1 MEEVKGLN
9 PLPGTTPFHCKAVL
23 FFVKYMNMNN
33 NIISAVVE
41 IINNVQTKGDS
52 AVINYLKK
60 FDGVSFKSAK
70 EFKVTDKQIN
80 DSIKKVSAD
89 LKTAIKSSYAN
100 VLAFHKKEYSNIKK
114 QWFLTDKVKSVG
126 QIYRPIESVGIY
138 VPGGRFSYPSSVIMN
153 AVAAKVAGVKRIVM
167 MTPPKKMTNEVLFA
181 AKLCGINEIYTIG
194 GAVAIAALAYGTK
207 TIKPVNMIV
216 GPGNAYVNEA
226 KRLVF
231 GKVGIDSLAGPSE
244 VAVVADSG
252 ANKDYVL
259 YDLLAQCEHD
269 TMAKAYLLCSS
280 KETINHIKKNID
292 REKLNQIKIYNVDTN
307 KAIDMVNDIAPEHL
321 ELLIKNAKQAV
332 KKVYNSGAI
341 FVGYNTA
348 TAVGDYWAGPS
359 HVLPT
364 NASAKYSSGLSV
376 MTFLKRSSYI
386 ELKTVTKKIKKDI
399 ADFANSEGLINHKK
413 SIEIRKTK

>member
-1 MEEVKGLN
+1 MN
-9 PLPGTTPFHCKAVL
+9 TDIINAVTD
-23 FFVKYMNMNN
+23 
-33 NIISAVVE
+33 IISN
-41 IINNVQTKGDS
+41 IQTKGDS

-70 EFKVTDKQIN
+70 DLRVTDKQIN
-80 DSIKKVSAD
+80 EAVKKVSPA
-89 LKTAIKSSYAN
+89 LKKAIKASYAN

-114 QWFLTDKVKSVG
+114 QWLITDSIKSVG
-126 QIYRPIESVGIY
+126 QIYRPIEAVGIY

-167 MTPPKKMTNEVLFA
+167 MTPPKKMSNEVLFA
-181 AKLCGINEIYTIG
+181 AKICGIKEIYTIG
-194 GAVAIAALAYGTK
+194 GAVAIAVLAYGTK

-216 GPGNAYVNEA
+216 GPGNAYVNES

-244 VAVVADSG
+244 VAIIADSG
-252 ANKDYVL
+252 ADKDYVL
-259 YDLLAQCEHD
+259 YDLLAQTEHD

-280 KETINHIKKNID
+280 KEIINYIKKNFD
-292 REKLNQIKIYNVDTN
+292 KEKLNQIKIFNVDTK
-307 KAIDMVNDIAPEHL
+307 KAIEMVNDIAPEHL
-321 ELLIKNAKQAV
+321 ELLLKNAKQAV
-332 KKVYNSGAI
+332 TKIYNAGAI

-376 MTFLKRSSYI
+376 MTFMKRSSYI
-386 ELKTVTKKIKKDI
+386 ELKKVTSSVKKQI
-399 ADFANSEGLINHKK
+399 ADFAASEGLINHKK
-413 SIEIRKTK
+413 SIEVRKI

>member
-1 MEEVKGLN
+1 MN
-9 PLPGTTPFHCKAVL
+9 TDIINAVTD
-23 FFVKYMNMNN
+23 
-33 NIISAVVE
+33 IISN
-41 IINNVQTKGDS
+41 IQTKGDS

-70 EFKVTDKQIN
+70 DLRVTDRQIN
-80 DSIKKVSAD
+80 EAVKKVSPA
-89 LKTAIKSSYAN
+89 LKKAIKASYAN

-114 QWFLTDKVKSVG
+114 QWLITDSVKSVG
-126 QIYRPIESVGIY
+126 QIYRPIEAVGIY

-167 MTPPKKMTNEVLFA
+167 MTPPKKMSNEVLFA
-181 AKLCGINEIYTIG
+181 AKICGIKEIYTIG

-244 VAVVADSG
+244 VAIIADSG
-252 ANKDYVL
+252 ADKDYVL
-259 YDLLAQCEHD
+259 YDLLAQTEHD

-280 KETINHIKKNID
+280 KEIINYIKKNFD
-292 REKLNQIKIYNVDTN
+292 KEKLNQIKIYNVDTK
-307 KAIDMVNDIAPEHL
+307 KAIEMVNDIAPEHL
-321 ELLIKNAKQAV
+321 ELLVKNAKQAV
-332 KKVYNSGAI
+332 TKIYNAGAI

-376 MTFLKRSSYI
+376 MTFMKRSSYI
-386 ELKTVTKKIKKDI
+386 ELKKVTSSVKKQI
-399 ADFANSEGLINHKK
+399 ADFAASEGLINHKK
-413 SIEIRKTK
+413 SIEVRKI

>member
-1 MEEVKGLN
+1 MN
-9 PLPGTTPFHCKAVL
+9 TDIIKAVTD
-23 FFVKYMNMNN
+23 
-33 NIISAVVE
+33 
-41 IINNVQTKGDS
+41 IINNIQLKGDS
-52 AVINYLKK
+52 AVIEYLKK
-60 FDGVSFKSAK
+60 FDGVTFKTAK
-70 EFKVTDKQIN
+70 DLKVTDKQIK
-80 DSIKKVSAD
+80 DAVKKVRPA
-89 LKTAIKSSYAN
+89 LKEAIKASYAN

-114 QWFLTDKVKSVG
+114 EWLLTDKVKSVG
-126 QIYRPIESVGIY
+126 QIYKPIEAVGIY

-167 MTPPKKMTNEVLFA
+167 MTPPKKMSNEVLFA
-181 AKLCGINEIYTIG
+181 ANLCGIKEIYTVG
-194 GAVAIAALAYGTK
+194 GAVAIATLAYGTK

-244 VAVVADSG
+244 VAIVADSG
-252 ANKDYVL
+252 ADKDYVL
-259 YDLLAQCEHD
+259 YDLLAQAEHD

-280 KETINHIKKNID
+280 KEIINYIKKNFD
-292 REKLNQIKIYNVDTN
+292 KEKLNQIKIYNVDTK
-307 KAIDMVNDIAPEHL
+307 KAIEMVNDIAPEHL
-321 ELLIKNAKQAV
+321 ELLTKNAKQIV
-332 KKVYNSGAI
+332 RKIYNAGAI

-386 ELKTVTKKIKKDI
+386 ELKTVNSVIKKQI
-399 ADFANSEGLINHKK
+399 ADFANAEGLVNHKK
-413 SIEIRKTK
+413 SIEVRK

>member
-1 MEEVKGLN
+1 MN
-9 PLPGTTPFHCKAVL
+9 TDIINAVTD
-23 FFVKYMNMNN
+23 
-33 NIISAVVE
+33 IISN
-41 IINNVQTKGDS
+41 IQTKGDS
-52 AVINYLKK
+52 AVIGYLKK

-70 EFKVTDKQIN
+70 DLRVTDRQIN
-80 DSIKKVSAD
+80 EAVKKVSPA
-89 LKTAIKSSYAN
+89 LKKAIKASYAN

-114 QWFLTDKVKSVG
+114 QWLITDSIKSVG
-126 QIYRPIESVGIY
+126 QIYRPIEAVGIY

-167 MTPPKKMTNEVLFA
+167 MTPPKKMSNEVLFA
-181 AKLCGINEIYTIG
+181 AKICGIKEIYTIG
-194 GAVAIAALAYGTK
+194 GAVAIAVLAYGTK

-244 VAVVADSG
+244 VAIIADSG
-252 ANKDYVL
+252 ADKDYVL
-259 YDLLAQCEHD
+259 YDLLAQTEHD

-280 KETINHIKKNID
+280 KEIINYIKKNFD
-292 REKLNQIKIYNVDTN
+292 KEKLNQVKIFNVDTK
-307 KAIDMVNDIAPEHL
+307 KAIEMVNDIAPEHL
-321 ELLIKNAKQAV
+321 ELLVKNAKQV
-332 KKVYNSGAI
+332 VTKIYNAGAI

-376 MTFLKRSSYI
+376 MTFMKRSSYI
-386 ELKTVTKKIKKDI
+386 ELKKVTSSVKKQI
-399 ADFANSEGLINHKK
+399 ADFAASEGLINHKK
-413 SIEIRKTK
+413 SIEVRKI

>member
-1 MEEVKGLN
+1 MN
-9 PLPGTTPFHCKAVL
+9 TDIINAVTD
-23 FFVKYMNMNN
+23 
-33 NIISAVVE
+33 IISN
-41 IINNVQTKGDS
+41 IQTKGDS

-70 EFKVTDKQIN
+70 DLRVTDKQIN
-80 DSIKKVSAD
+80 EAVKKVSPA
-89 LKTAIKSSYAN
+89 LKKAIKASYAN

-114 QWFLTDKVKSVG
+114 QWLITDSVKSVG
-126 QIYRPIESVGIY
+126 QIYRPIEAVGIY

-153 AVAAKVAGVKRIVM
+153 FVAAKVAGVKRIVM
-167 MTPPKKMTNEVLFA
+167 MTPPKKMSNEVLFA
-181 AKLCGINEIYTIG
+181 AKICGIKEIYTIG
-194 GAVAIAALAYGTK
+194 GAVAIAVLAYGTK

-244 VAVVADSG
+244 VAIIADSG
-252 ANKDYVL
+252 ADKDYVL
-259 YDLLAQCEHD
+259 YDLLAQTEHD

-280 KETINHIKKNID
+280 KEIINYIKKNFD
-292 REKLNQIKIYNVDTN
+292 KEKLNQVKIFNVDTK
-307 KAIDMVNDIAPEHL
+307 KAIEMVNDIAPEHL
-321 ELLIKNAKQAV
+321 ELLVKNAKQIV
-332 KKVYNSGAI
+332 KNIYNAGAI

-376 MTFLKRSSYI
+376 MTFMKRSSYI
-386 ELKTVTKKIKKDI
+386 ELKKITSSVKKQI
-399 ADFANSEGLINHKK
+399 ADFAASEGLINHKK
-413 SIEIRKTK
+413 SIEVRKI

>member
-1 MEEVKGLN
+1 MN
-9 PLPGTTPFHCKAVL
+9 TDIINAVQ
-23 FFVKYMNMNN
+23 
-33 NIISAVVE
+33 E
-41 IINNVQTKGDS
+41 IIRNIQTKGDN
-52 AVINYLKK
+52 AVIGYLKK
-60 FDGVSFKSAK
+60 FDGVSFNSAK
-70 EFKVTDKQIN
+70 ELKVTDKQIN
-80 DSIKKVSAD
+80 EAVKKVSVD
-89 LKTAIKSSYAN
+89 LKKAIKASYAN

-114 QWFLTDKVKSVG
+114 QWLLTDNIKSVG

-153 AVAAKVAGVKRIVM
+153 VVAAKVAGVKRIVM
-167 MTPPKKMTNEVLFA
+167 MTPPKKMSNEVLFA
-181 AKLCGINEIYTIG
+181 AKLCGIKEIYTIG

-244 VAVVADSG
+244 VAIIADSG
-252 ANKDYVL
+252 ANKEYVL
-259 YDLLAQCEHD
+259 YDLLAQAEHD

-280 KETINHIKKNID
+280 KEIISYIKKNFD
-292 REKLNQIKIYNVDTN
+292 KEKLNQIKIYNVDTN

-332 KKVYNSGAI
+332 TKIYNAGAI

-376 MTFLKRSSYI
+376 MTFMKRSSYI
-386 ELKTVTKKIKKDI
+386 ELKKVKASVKKQI
-399 ADFANSEGLINHKK
+399 ADFAAAEGLVNHKK
-413 SIEIRKTK
+413 SVEVRKI

>member
-1 MEEVKGLN
+1 MN
-9 PLPGTTPFHCKAVL
+9 TDIINAVTD
-23 FFVKYMNMNN
+23 
-33 NIISAVVE
+33 IISN
-41 IINNVQTKGDS
+41 IQTKGDS

-70 EFKVTDKQIN
+70 DLRVTDKQIN
-80 DSIKKVSAD
+80 EAVKKVSPA
-89 LKTAIKSSYAN
+89 LKKAIKASYAN

-114 QWFLTDKVKSVG
+114 QWLITDSIKSVG
-126 QIYRPIESVGIY
+126 QIYRPIEAVGIY

-167 MTPPKKMTNEVLFA
+167 MTPPKKMSNEVLFA
-181 AKLCGINEIYTIG
+181 AKICGIKEIYTIG
-194 GAVAIAALAYGTK
+194 GAVAIAVLAYGTK

-244 VAVVADSG
+244 VAIIADSG
-252 ANKDYVL
+252 ADKDYVL
-259 YDLLAQCEHD
+259 YDLLAQTEHD

-280 KETINHIKKNID
+280 KEIINYIKKNFD
-292 REKLNQIKIYNVDTN
+292 KEKLNQIKIYNVDTK
-307 KAIDMVNDIAPEHL
+307 KAIEMVNDIAPEHL
-321 ELLIKNAKQAV
+321 ELLVKNAKQAV
-332 KKVYNSGAI
+332 TKIYNAGAI

-376 MTFLKRSSYI
+376 MTFMKRSSYI
-386 ELKTVTKKIKKDI
+386 ELKKVNASVKKQI
-399 ADFANSEGLINHKK
+399 ADFAASEGLINHKK
-413 SIEIRKTK
+413 SIEVRKI

>member
-1 MEEVKGLN
+1 MN
-9 PLPGTTPFHCKAVL
+9 TDIINAVTD
-23 FFVKYMNMNN
+23 
-33 NIISAVVE
+33 IISN
-41 IINNVQTKGDS
+41 IQTKGDS
-52 AVINYLKK
+52 AVIGYLKK

-70 EFKVTDKQIN
+70 DLRVTDKQIN
-80 DSIKKVSAD
+80 EAVKKVSPA
-89 LKTAIKSSYAN
+89 LKKAIKASYAN

-114 QWFLTDKVKSVG
+114 QWLITDSVKSVG
-126 QIYRPIESVGIY
+126 QIYRPIEAVGIY

-153 AVAAKVAGVKRIVM
+153 FVAAKVAGVKRIVM
-167 MTPPKKMTNEVLFA
+167 MTPPKKMSNEVLFA
-181 AKLCGINEIYTIG
+181 AKICGIKEIYTIG
-194 GAVAIAALAYGTK
+194 GAVAIAVLAYGTK

-244 VAVVADSG
+244 VAIIADSG
-252 ANKDYVL
+252 ADKDYVL
-259 YDLLAQCEHD
+259 YDLLAQAEHD

-280 KETINHIKKNID
+280 KEIISYIKKNFD
-292 REKLNQIKIYNVDTN
+292 KEKLNQIKIYNVDTK

-332 KKVYNSGAI
+332 TKIYNAGAI

-376 MTFLKRSSYI
+376 MTFMKRSSYI
-386 ELKTVTKKIKKDI
+386 ELKKVTSSVKKQI
-399 ADFANSEGLINHKK
+399 ADFAAAEGLVNHKK
-413 SIEIRKTK
+413 SVEVRKI

>member
-1 MEEVKGLN
+1 MN
-9 PLPGTTPFHCKAVL
+9 TDIINAVQ
-23 FFVKYMNMNN
+23 
-33 NIISAVVE
+33 E
-41 IINNVQTKGDS
+41 IIRNIQTKGDN
-52 AVINYLKK
+52 AVIGYLKK
-60 FDGVSFKSAK
+60 FDGVSFKAPK
-70 EFKVTDKQIN
+70 ELKVTDKQIN
-80 DSIKKVSAD
+80 EAVKKVSVD
-89 LKTAIKSSYAN
+89 LKKAIKASYAN

-114 QWFLTDKVKSVG
+114 QWILTDSIKSVG
-126 QIYRPIESVGIY
+126 QIYRPIESAGIY

-153 AVAAKVAGVKRIVM
+153 VVAAKVAGVKRIVM
-167 MTPPKKMTNEVLFA
+167 MTPPKKMSNEVLFA
-181 AKLCGINEIYTIG
+181 AKLCGIKEIYTIG

-244 VAVVADSG
+244 VAIIADSG
-252 ANKDYVL
+252 ADKEYVL
-259 YDLLAQCEHD
+259 YDLLAQAEHD

-280 KETINHIKKNID
+280 KEIISYIKKNFD
-292 REKLNQIKIYNVDTN
+292 KEKLNQIKIYNVDTN

-332 KKVYNSGAI
+332 TKIYNAGAI

-376 MTFLKRSSYI
+376 MTFMKRSSYI
-386 ELKTVTKKIKKDI
+386 ELKKVKASVKKQI
-399 ADFANSEGLINHKK
+399 ADFAAAEGLVNHKK
-413 SIEIRKTK
+413 SVEVRKI

>member
-1 MEEVKGLN
+1 
-9 PLPGTTPFHCKAVL
+9 
-23 FFVKYMNMNN
+23 MNTD
-33 NIISAVVE
+33 
-41 IINNVQTKGDS
+41 IINAVTDIIKNIQTKGDS
-52 AVINYLKK
+52 AVISYLKK
-60 FDGVSFKSAK
+60 FDGVTFKTAK
-70 EFKVTDKQIN
+70 DLKVTDKQIN
-80 DSIKKVSAD
+80 EAVKKVSPS
-89 LKTAIKSSYAN
+89 LKKAIKASYAN

-114 QWFLTDKVKSVG
+114 QWLLSDSIKSVG
-126 QIYRPIESVGIY
+126 QIYRPIEAAGIY

-167 MTPPKKMTNEVLFA
+167 MTPPKKMSNEVLFA
-181 AKLCGINEIYTIG
+181 AKLCGITEIYTIG

-244 VAVVADSG
+244 VAIIADSG
-252 ANKDYVL
+252 ADKDYVL
-259 YDLLAQCEHD
+259 YDLLAQAEHD
-269 TMAKAYLLCSS
+269 TMAKAYLLSSS
-280 KETINHIKKNID
+280 KEIINYIKKNFD
-292 REKLNQIKIYNVDTN
+292 KEKLKQIKIYNVDTK
-307 KAIDMVNDIAPEHL
+307 KAIEMVNDIAPEHL
-321 ELLIKNAKQAV
+321 ELLVKNAKQV
-332 KKVYNSGAI
+332 VTKIYNAGAI

-376 MTFLKRSSYI
+376 MTFMKRSSYI
-386 ELKTVTKKIKKDI
+386 ELKKVTASVKKQI
-399 ADFANSEGLINHKK
+399 ADFAAAEGLVNHKK
-413 SIEIRKTK
+413 SVEVRKI

>member
-1 MEEVKGLN
+1 
-9 PLPGTTPFHCKAVL
+9 
-23 FFVKYMNMNN
+23 MNE
-33 NIISAVVE
+33 E
-41 IINNVQTKGDS
+41 IINSVRDIISDIRTDGDS
-52 AVINYLKK
+52 AVIRYLKK

-70 EFKVTDKQIN
+70 DFKVSEKQIS
-80 DSIKKVSAD
+80 DASKKVSPD
-89 LKTAIKSSYAN
+89 LKKAIKSSYAN
-100 VLAFHKKEYSNIKK
+100 VLAFHKKEYANIKK
-114 QWFLTDKVKSVG
+114 QWFDDDGIKNIG
-126 QIYRPIESVGIY
+126 QLYRPIESVGIY

-153 AVAAKVAGVKRIVM
+153 AVAAKTAGVKRIVM

-207 TIKPVNMIV
+207 TVKPVNMIV

-244 VAVVADSG
+244 VAIIADAG
-252 ANKDYVL
+252 ADKEYVY
-259 YDLLAQCEHD
+259 YDLMAQVEHD
-269 TMAKAYLLCSS
+269 TMAKAYLLCGS
-280 KETINHIKKNID
+280 KETIKHIKKNFD
-292 REKLNQIKIYNVDTN
+292 KEKIKQVKIFNVDTD

-321 ELLIKNAKQAV
+321 ELLLKNAKKYV
-332 KKVYNSGAI
+332 PKIYNAGAI

-386 ELKTVTKKIKKDI
+386 ELKKVSPEVKKNI
-399 ADFANSEGLINHKK
+399 ADFAAAEGLINHKK
-413 SIEIRKTK
+413 SIEVRKI

>member
-1 MEEVKGLN
+1 MN
-9 PLPGTTPFHCKAVL
+9 TDIIRAVTD
-23 FFVKYMNMNN
+23 
-33 NIISAVVE
+33 
-41 IINNVQTKGDS
+41 IINNIQTKGDS
-52 AVINYLKK
+52 AVISYLKK
-60 FDGVSFKSAK
+60 FDGVAFKNAK
-70 EFKVTDKQIN
+70 DLRVTDKQIKEA
-80 DSIKKVSAD
+80 IKKVSPA
-89 LKTAIKSSYAN
+89 LKKAIKASYAN

-114 QWFLTDKVKSVG
+114 QWLLTDSIKSVG
-126 QIYRPIESVGIY
+126 QIYRPIEAVGIY

-167 MTPPKKMTNEVLFA
+167 MTPPKKMSNEVLFA
-181 AKLCGINEIYTIG
+181 ANLCGIKEIYTIG

-244 VAVVADSG
+244 VAIVADSG
-252 ANKDYVL
+252 ADKDYVL
-259 YDLLAQCEHD
+259 YDLLAQAEHD
-269 TMAKAYLLCSS
+269 TMAKAYLLSSS
-280 KETINHIKKNID
+280 KEIINYIKKNFD
-292 REKLNQIKIYNVDTN
+292 KEKLKQIKIYNVDTK
-307 KAIDMVNDIAPEHL
+307 KAVEMVNDIAPEHL
-321 ELLIKNAKQAV
+321 ELLIKNAKQV
-332 KKVYNSGAI
+332 VTKIYNAGAI

-376 MTFLKRSSYI
+376 MTFMKRSSYI
-386 ELKTVTKKIKKDI
+386 ELKKVTSSVKKQI
-399 ADFANSEGLINHKK
+399 ADFAAAEGLVNHKK
-413 SIEIRKTK
+413 SVEVRKI

>member
-1 MEEVKGLN
+1 MN
-9 PLPGTTPFHCKAVL
+9 TDIINAVTD
-23 FFVKYMNMNN
+23 
-33 NIISAVVE
+33 IISN
-41 IINNVQTKGDS
+41 IQTKGDS
-52 AVINYLKK
+52 AVIGYLKK

-70 EFKVTDKQIN
+70 DLRVTDKQIN
-80 DSIKKVSAD
+80 EAVKKVSPA
-89 LKTAIKSSYAN
+89 LKKAIKASYAN

-114 QWFLTDKVKSVG
+114 QWLITDSVKSVG
-126 QIYRPIESVGIY
+126 QIYRPIEAVGIY

-167 MTPPKKMTNEVLFA
+167 MTPPKKMSNEVLFA
-181 AKLCGINEIYTIG
+181 AKLCGIREIYTIG

-244 VAVVADSG
+244 VAIIADSG
-252 ANKDYVL
+252 ADKDYVL
-259 YDLLAQCEHD
+259 YDLLAQTEHD

-280 KETINHIKKNID
+280 KEIINYIKKNFD
-292 REKLNQIKIYNVDTN
+292 KEKLNQIKIYNVDTK
-307 KAIDMVNDIAPEHL
+307 KAIEMVNDIAPEHL
-321 ELLIKNAKQAV
+321 ELLVKNAKQAV
-332 KKVYNSGAI
+332 TKIYNAGAI

-376 MTFLKRSSYI
+376 MTFMKRSSYI
-386 ELKTVTKKIKKDI
+386 ELKKVTSSVKKQI
-399 ADFANSEGLINHKK
+399 ADFAASEGLINHKK
-413 SIEIRKTK
+413 SIEVRKI

>member
-1 MEEVKGLN
+1 MN
-9 PLPGTTPFHCKAVL
+9 TDIINAVTD
-23 FFVKYMNMNN
+23 
-33 NIISAVVE
+33 IISN
-41 IINNVQTKGDS
+41 IQTKGDS

-70 EFKVTDKQIN
+70 DLRVTDKQIN
-80 DSIKKVSAD
+80 EAVKKVSAD
-89 LKTAIKSSYAN
+89 LKKAIKASYAN

-114 QWFLTDKVKSVG
+114 QWLLTDSIKSVG

-167 MTPPKKMTNEVLFA
+167 MTPPKKMSNEVLFA
-181 AKLCGINEIYTIG
+181 AKLCGIKEIYTIG

-244 VAVVADSG
+244 VAIIADSG
-252 ANKDYVL
+252 ADKDYVL
-259 YDLLAQCEHD
+259 YDLLAQAEHD

-280 KETINHIKKNID
+280 KGIINYIKKNFD
-292 REKLNQIKIYNVDTN
+292 KEKLNQIKIYNVDTK

-321 ELLIKNAKQAV
+321 ELLTKNAKQIVTKIHNA
-332 KKVYNSGAI
+332 GAI

-376 MTFLKRSSYI
+376 MTFMKRSSYI
-386 ELKTVTKKIKKDI
+386 ELKKVMPVIKKHI
-399 ADFANSEGLINHKK
+399 ADFAQAEGLLNHKK
-413 SIEIRKTK
+413 SIEVRKI

>member
-1 MEEVKGLN
+1 MN
-9 PLPGTTPFHCKAVL
+9 TDIINAVTD
-23 FFVKYMNMNN
+23 
-33 NIISAVVE
+33 IISN
-41 IINNVQTKGDS
+41 IQTKGDS

-70 EFKVTDKQIN
+70 DLRVTDKQIN
-80 DSIKKVSAD
+80 EAVKKVSPA
-89 LKTAIKSSYAN
+89 LKKAIKASYAN

-114 QWFLTDKVKSVG
+114 QWLITDSVKSVG
-126 QIYRPIESVGIY
+126 QIYRPIEAVGIY

-167 MTPPKKMTNEVLFA
+167 MTPPKKMSNEVLFA
-181 AKLCGINEIYTIG
+181 AKICGIKEIYTIG

-244 VAVVADSG
+244 VAIIADSG
-252 ANKDYVL
+252 ADKDYVL
-259 YDLLAQCEHD
+259 YDLLAQTEHD

-280 KETINHIKKNID
+280 KEIINYIKKNFD
-292 REKLNQIKIYNVDTN
+292 KEKLNQIKIFNVDTK
-307 KAIDMVNDIAPEHL
+307 KAIEMVNDIAPEHL
-321 ELLIKNAKQAV
+321 ELLLKNAKQAV
-332 KKVYNSGAI
+332 TKIYNAGAI

-376 MTFLKRSSYI
+376 MTFMKRSSYI
-386 ELKTVTKKIKKDI
+386 ELKKVNASVKKQI
-399 ADFANSEGLINHKK
+399 ADFAASEGLINHKK
-413 SIEIRKTK
+413 SIEVRKI

>member
-1 MEEVKGLN
+1 MN
-9 PLPGTTPFHCKAVL
+9 TDIINAVTD
-23 FFVKYMNMNN
+23 
-33 NIISAVVE
+33 IISN
-41 IINNVQTKGDS
+41 IQTKGDS
-52 AVINYLKK
+52 AVIGYLKK

-70 EFKVTDKQIN
+70 DLRVTDKQIN
-80 DSIKKVSAD
+80 EAVKKVSPA
-89 LKTAIKSSYAN
+89 LKKAIKASYAN

-114 QWFLTDKVKSVG
+114 QWLITDSVKSVG
-126 QIYRPIESVGIY
+126 QIYRPIEAVGIY

-153 AVAAKVAGVKRIVM
+153 FVAAKVAGVKRIVM
-167 MTPPKKMTNEVLFA
+167 MTPPKKMSNEVLFA
-181 AKLCGINEIYTIG
+181 AKICGIKEIYTIG
-194 GAVAIAALAYGTK
+194 GAVAIAVLAYGTK

-244 VAVVADSG
+244 VAIIADSG
-252 ANKDYVL
+252 ADKDYVL
-259 YDLLAQCEHD
+259 YDLLAQAEHD

-280 KETINHIKKNID
+280 KEIISYIKKNFD
-292 REKLNQIKIYNVDTN
+292 KEKLNQIKIYNVDTK

-321 ELLIKNAKQAV
+321 ELLIKNAKQV
-332 KKVYNSGAI
+332 VTKIYNAGAI

-376 MTFLKRSSYI
+376 MTFMKRSSYI
-386 ELKTVTKKIKKDI
+386 ELKKVTNSVKKQIS
-399 ADFANSEGLINHKK
+399 DFAAAEGLVNHKK
-413 SIEIRKTK
+413 SVEVRKI

>member
-1 MEEVKGLN
+1 MN
-9 PLPGTTPFHCKAVL
+9 TDIINAVTD
-23 FFVKYMNMNN
+23 
-33 NIISAVVE
+33 IISN
-41 IINNVQTKGDS
+41 IQTKGDN
-52 AVINYLKK
+52 AVIGYLKK

-70 EFKVTDKQIN
+70 DLRVTDRQIN
-80 DSIKKVSAD
+80 EAVKKVSPA
-89 LKTAIKSSYAN
+89 LKKAIKASYAN

-114 QWFLTDKVKSVG
+114 QWLITDSVKSVG
-126 QIYRPIESVGIY
+126 QIYRPIEAVGIY

-167 MTPPKKMTNEVLFA
+167 MTPPKKMSNEVLFA
-181 AKLCGINEIYTIG
+181 AKICGIKEIYTIG
-194 GAVAIAALAYGTK
+194 GAVAIAVLAYGTK

-244 VAVVADSG
+244 VAIIADSG
-252 ANKDYVL
+252 ADKDYVL
-259 YDLLAQCEHD
+259 YDLLAQTEHD

-280 KETINHIKKNID
+280 KEIINYIKKNFD
-292 REKLNQIKIYNVDTN
+292 KEKLNQIKIYNVDTK
-307 KAIDMVNDIAPEHL
+307 KAIEMVNDIAPEHL
-321 ELLIKNAKQAV
+321 ELLVKNAKQAV
-332 KKVYNSGAI
+332 TKIYNAGAI

-376 MTFLKRSSYI
+376 MTFMKRSSYI
-386 ELKTVTKKIKKDI
+386 ELKKVTSSVKKQI
-399 ADFANSEGLINHKK
+399 ADFAASEGLINHKK
-413 SIEIRKTK
+413 SIEVRKI

>member
-1 MEEVKGLN
+1 MN
-9 PLPGTTPFHCKAVL
+9 TDIINAVQ
-23 FFVKYMNMNN
+23 
-33 NIISAVVE
+33 E
-41 IINNVQTKGDS
+41 IIRNIQTKGDN
-52 AVINYLKK
+52 AVIGYLKK
-60 FDGVSFKSAK
+60 FDGVSFNSAK
-70 EFKVTDKQIN
+70 ELRVTDKQIN
-80 DSIKKVSAD
+80 EAVKKVSVD
-89 LKTAIKSSYAN
+89 LKKAIKASYAN

-114 QWFLTDKVKSVG
+114 QWLLTDSIKSVG

-153 AVAAKVAGVKRIVM
+153 VVAAKVAGVKRIVM
-167 MTPPKKMTNEVLFA
+167 MTPPKKMSNEVLFA
-181 AKLCGINEIYTIG
+181 AKLCGIKEIYTIG

-244 VAVVADSG
+244 VAIIADSG
-252 ANKDYVL
+252 ANKEYVL
-259 YDLLAQCEHD
+259 YDLLAQAEHD

-280 KETINHIKKNID
+280 KEIISYIKKNFD
-292 REKLNQIKIYNVDTN
+292 KEKLNQIKIYNVDTN

-321 ELLIKNAKQAV
+321 ELLIKNAKQTV
-332 KKVYNSGAI
+332 SKIYNAGAI

-376 MTFLKRSSYI
+376 MTFMKRSSYI
-386 ELKTVTKKIKKDI
+386 ELKKVKDSVKKQI
-399 ADFANSEGLINHKK
+399 ADFAAAEGLVNHKK
-413 SIEIRKTK
+413 SVEVRKI

>member
-1 MEEVKGLN
+1 MN
-9 PLPGTTPFHCKAVL
+9 TDIINAVTD
-23 FFVKYMNMNN
+23 
-33 NIISAVVE
+33 IISN
-41 IINNVQTKGDS
+41 IQTKGDS

-70 EFKVTDKQIN
+70 DLRVTDKQIN
-80 DSIKKVSAD
+80 EAVKKVSTD
-89 LKTAIKSSYAN
+89 LKKAIKASYAN

-114 QWFLTDKVKSVG
+114 QWLLTDSIKSVG

-167 MTPPKKMTNEVLFA
+167 MTPPKKMSNEVLFA
-181 AKLCGINEIYTIG
+181 AKLCGIKEIYTIG

-244 VAVVADSG
+244 VAIIADSG
-252 ANKDYVL
+252 ADKEYVL
-259 YDLLAQCEHD
+259 YDLLAQAEHD

-280 KETINHIKKNID
+280 KQTIDYIKKNFD
-292 REKLNQIKIYNVDTN
+292 KEKLNQVKIYNVDTN

-321 ELLIKNAKQAV
+321 ELLVKNAKQAV
-332 KKVYNSGAI
+332 TKIYNAGAI

-376 MTFLKRSSYI
+376 MTFMKRSSYI
-386 ELKTVTKKIKKDI
+386 ELKKVTSLVKKQI
-399 ADFANSEGLINHKK
+399 ADFAASEGLINHKK
-413 SIEIRKTK
+413 SIEVRKI

>member
-1 MEEVKGLN
+1 MN
-9 PLPGTTPFHCKAVL
+9 TDIINAVQ
-23 FFVKYMNMNN
+23 
-33 NIISAVVE
+33 E
-41 IINNVQTKGDS
+41 IIRNIQTKGDN
-52 AVINYLKK
+52 AVIGYLKK

-70 EFKVTDKQIN
+70 ELKVTDKQIN
-80 DSIKKVSAD
+80 EAVKKVSVD
-89 LKTAIKSSYAN
+89 LKKAIKASYAN

-114 QWFLTDKVKSVG
+114 QWLLTDNIKSVG

-153 AVAAKVAGVKRIVM
+153 VVAAKVAGVKRIVM
-167 MTPPKKMTNEVLFA
+167 MTPPKKMSNEVLFA
-181 AKLCGINEIYTIG
+181 AKLCGIKEIYTIG

-244 VAVVADSG
+244 VAIIADSG
-252 ANKDYVL
+252 ANKEYVL
-259 YDLLAQCEHD
+259 YDLLAQAEHD

-280 KETINHIKKNID
+280 KEIISYIKKNFD
-292 REKLNQIKIYNVDTN
+292 KEKLNQIKIYNVDTN

-321 ELLIKNAKQAV
+321 ELLIKNAKQTV
-332 KKVYNSGAI
+332 SKIYNAGAI

-376 MTFLKRSSYI
+376 MTFMKRSSYI
-386 ELKTVTKKIKKDI
+386 ELKKVKDSVKKQI
-399 ADFANSEGLINHKK
+399 ADFAAAEGLVNHKK
-413 SIEIRKTK
+413 SVEVRKI

>member
-1 MEEVKGLN
+1 MN
-9 PLPGTTPFHCKAVL
+9 TDIINAVTD
-23 FFVKYMNMNN
+23 
-33 NIISAVVE
+33 IISN
-41 IINNVQTKGDS
+41 IQTKGDS

-70 EFKVTDKQIN
+70 DLRVTDKQIN
-80 DSIKKVSAD
+80 EAVKKVSAD
-89 LKTAIKSSYAN
+89 LKKAIKASYAN

-114 QWFLTDKVKSVG
+114 QWLLTDSIKSVG

-167 MTPPKKMTNEVLFA
+167 MTPPKKMSNEVLFA
-181 AKLCGINEIYTIG
+181 AKLCGIKEIYTIG

-244 VAVVADSG
+244 VAIIADSG
-252 ANKDYVL
+252 ADKDYVL
-259 YDLLAQCEHD
+259 YDLLAQAEHD
-269 TMAKAYLLCSS
+269 TNY
-280 KETINHIKKNID
+280 IKKNFD
-292 REKLNQIKIYNVDTN
+292 KEKLNQIKIYNVDTK

-321 ELLIKNAKQAV
+321 ELLVKNAKQAV
-332 KKVYNSGAI
+332 TKIYNAGAI

-376 MTFLKRSSYI
+376 MTFMKRSSYI
-386 ELKTVTKKIKKDI
+386 ELKKITSSVKKQI
-399 ADFANSEGLINHKK
+399 ADFAASEGLINHKK
-413 SIEIRKTK
+413 SIEVRKI

>member
-1 MEEVKGLN
+1 MN
-9 PLPGTTPFHCKAVL
+9 TDIINAVTD
-23 FFVKYMNMNN
+23 
-33 NIISAVVE
+33 IISN
-41 IINNVQTKGDS
+41 IQTKGDS

-70 EFKVTDKQIN
+70 DLRVTDKQIN
-80 DSIKKVSAD
+80 EAVKKVSPA
-89 LKTAIKSSYAN
+89 LKKAIKASYAN

-114 QWFLTDKVKSVG
+114 QWLITDSVKSVG
-126 QIYRPIESVGIY
+126 QIYRPIEAVGIY

-167 MTPPKKMTNEVLFA
+167 MTPPKKMSNEVLFA
-181 AKLCGINEIYTIG
+181 AKICGIKEIYTIG
-194 GAVAIAALAYGTK
+194 GAVAIAVLAYGTK

-244 VAVVADSG
+244 VAIIADSG
-252 ANKDYVL
+252 ADKDYVL
-259 YDLLAQCEHD
+259 YDLLAQTEHD

-280 KETINHIKKNID
+280 KEIINYIKKNFD
-292 REKLNQIKIYNVDTN
+292 KEKLNQIKIYNVDTK

-321 ELLIKNAKQAV
+321 ELLVKNAKQVVA
-332 KKVYNSGAI
+332 KIYNAGAI

-376 MTFLKRSSYI
+376 MTFMKRSSYI
-386 ELKTVTKKIKKDI
+386 ELKKVTSSVKKQI
-399 ADFANSEGLINHKK
+399 ADFAASEGLINHKK
-413 SIEIRKTK
+413 SIEVRKI

>member
-1 MEEVKGLN
+1 MN
-9 PLPGTTPFHCKAVL
+9 TDIINAVTD
-23 FFVKYMNMNN
+23 
-33 NIISAVVE
+33 IISN
-41 IINNVQTKGDS
+41 IQTKGDS

-70 EFKVTDKQIN
+70 DLRVTDKQIN
-80 DSIKKVSAD
+80 EAVKKVSPA
-89 LKTAIKSSYAN
+89 LKKAIKASYAN

-114 QWFLTDKVKSVG
+114 QWLITDSIKSVG
-126 QIYRPIESVGIY
+126 QIYRPIGAVGIY

-167 MTPPKKMTNEVLFA
+167 MTPPKKMSNEVLFA
-181 AKLCGINEIYTIG
+181 AKLCGIREIYTIG

-244 VAVVADSG
+244 VAIIADSG
-252 ANKDYVL
+252 ADKDYVL
-259 YDLLAQCEHD
+259 YDLLAQTEHD

-280 KETINHIKKNID
+280 KEIINYIKKNFD
-292 REKLNQIKIYNVDTN
+292 KEKLNQVKIFNVDTK
-307 KAIDMVNDIAPEHL
+307 KAIEMVNDIAPEHL
-321 ELLIKNAKQAV
+321 ELLVKNAKQAV
-332 KKVYNSGAI
+332 TKIYNAGAI

-376 MTFLKRSSYI
+376 MTFMKRSSYI
-386 ELKTVTKKIKKDI
+386 ELKKVTSSVKKQI
-399 ADFANSEGLINHKK
+399 ADFAASEGLINHKK
-413 SIEIRKTK
+413 SIEVRKI

>member
-1 MEEVKGLN
+1 MN
-9 PLPGTTPFHCKAVL
+9 TDIINAVTD
-23 FFVKYMNMNN
+23 
-33 NIISAVVE
+33 IISN
-41 IINNVQTKGDS
+41 IQTKGDS
-52 AVINYLKK
+52 AAINYLKK

-70 EFKVTDKQIN
+70 DLRVTDKQIN
-80 DSIKKVSAD
+80 EAVKKVSPA
-89 LKTAIKSSYAN
+89 LKKAIKASYAN

-114 QWFLTDKVKSVG
+114 QWLITDSVKSVG
-126 QIYRPIESVGIY
+126 QIYRPIEAVGIY

-167 MTPPKKMTNEVLFA
+167 MTPPKKMSNEVLFA
-181 AKLCGINEIYTIG
+181 AKLCGIKEIYTIG
-194 GAVAIAALAYGTK
+194 GAVAIAVLAYGTK

-244 VAVVADSG
+244 VAIIADSG
-252 ANKDYVL
+252 ADKDYVL
-259 YDLLAQCEHD
+259 YDLLAQTEHD

-280 KETINHIKKNID
+280 KEIINYIKKNFD
-292 REKLNQIKIYNVDTN
+292 KEKLNQIKIFNVDTK
-307 KAIDMVNDIAPEHL
+307 KAIEMVNDIAPEHL
-321 ELLIKNAKQAV
+321 ELLLKNAKQAV
-332 KKVYNSGAI
+332 TKIYNAGAI

-376 MTFLKRSSYI
+376 MTFMKRSSYI
-386 ELKTVTKKIKKDI
+386 ELKKVTSSVKKQI
-399 ADFANSEGLINHKK
+399 ADFAASEGLINHKK
-413 SIEIRKTK
+413 SIEVRKI

>member
-1 MEEVKGLN
+1 MN
-9 PLPGTTPFHCKAVL
+9 TDIINAVTD
-23 FFVKYMNMNN
+23 
-33 NIISAVVE
+33 IISN
-41 IINNVQTKGDS
+41 IQTKGDN
-52 AVINYLKK
+52 AVIGYLKK

-70 EFKVTDKQIN
+70 DLRVTDKQIN
-80 DSIKKVSAD
+80 EAVKKVSPA
-89 LKTAIKSSYAN
+89 LKKAIKASYAN

-114 QWFLTDKVKSVG
+114 QWLITDSVKSVG
-126 QIYRPIESVGIY
+126 QIYRPIEAVGIY

-167 MTPPKKMTNEVLFA
+167 MTPPKKMSNEVLFA
-181 AKLCGINEIYTIG
+181 AKICGIKEIYTIG
-194 GAVAIAALAYGTK
+194 GAVAIAVLAYGTK

-244 VAVVADSG
+244 VAIIADSG
-252 ANKDYVL
+252 ADKEYVL
-259 YDLLAQCEHD
+259 YDLLAQAEHD

-280 KETINHIKKNID
+280 KEIINYIKKNFD
-292 REKLNQIKIYNVDTN
+292 KEKLNQIKIYNVDTK
-307 KAIDMVNDIAPEHL
+307 KAIEMVNDIAPEHL
-321 ELLIKNAKQAV
+321 ELLVKNAKQAV
-332 KKVYNSGAI
+332 TKIYNAGAI

-376 MTFLKRSSYI
+376 MTFMKRSSYI
-386 ELKTVTKKIKKDI
+386 ELKKVTSSVKKQI
-399 ADFANSEGLINHKK
+399 ADFAASEGLINHKK
-413 SIEIRKTK
+413 SIEVRKI

>member
-1 MEEVKGLN
+1 
-9 PLPGTTPFHCKAVL
+9 
-23 FFVKYMNMNN
+23 MNN
-33 NIISAVVE
+33 DIVNSVKDIILNI
-41 IINNVQTKGDS
+41 QTHGDS

-60 FDGVSFKSAK
+60 FDGVNFKSAK
-70 EFKVTDKQIN
+70 DFKVTSAQI
-80 DSIKKVSAD
+80 SAASKKVSPE
-89 LKTAIKSSYAN
+89 LKKAIKASYAN
-100 VLAFHKKEYSNIKK
+100 VLSFHKKEYSNIKK
-114 QWFLTDKVKSVG
+114 QWFLSDNNKTVG
-126 QIYRPIESVGIY
+126 QIYHAIESVGIY

-181 AKLCGINEIYTIG
+181 ASLCGINEIYTIG
-194 GAVAIAALAYGTK
+194 GAVAVAALAYGTK
-207 TIKPVNMIV
+207 TIKSVNMIV

-244 VAVVADSG
+244 VAVVADAG
-252 ANKDYVL
+252 ADKEYVF
-259 YDLLAQCEHD
+259 YDLMAQVEHD

-280 KETINHIKKNID
+280 KETINYIKKNFD
-292 REKLNQIKIYNVDTN
+292 KEKLKQVKIYNVPVD
-307 KAIDMVNDIAPEHL
+307 KAIDMVNDIAAEHL
-321 ELLIKNAKQAV
+321 ELLLKNAKKYVNRIHNA
-332 KKVYNSGAI
+332 GAI

-386 ELKTVTKKIKKDI
+386 ELKKVNSSIRKNI
-399 ADFANSEGLINHKK
+399 ADFAGSEGLVNHKK
-413 SIEIRKTK
+413 SIEVRKI

>member
-1 MEEVKGLN
+1 MN
-9 PLPGTTPFHCKAVL
+9 TDIINAVTD
-23 FFVKYMNMNN
+23 
-33 NIISAVVE
+33 IISN
-41 IINNVQTKGDS
+41 IQTKGDS
-52 AVINYLKK
+52 AVIGYLKK

-70 EFKVTDKQIN
+70 YLRVTDKQIN
-80 DSIKKVSAD
+80 EAVKKVSPA
-89 LKTAIKSSYAN
+89 LKKAIKASYAN

-114 QWFLTDKVKSVG
+114 QWLITDSVKSVG
-126 QIYRPIESVGIY
+126 QIYRPIEAVGIY

-167 MTPPKKMTNEVLFA
+167 MTPPKKMSNEVLFA
-181 AKLCGINEIYTIG
+181 AKICGIKEIYTIG

-244 VAVVADSG
+244 VAIIADSG
-252 ANKDYVL
+252 ADKDYVL
-259 YDLLAQCEHD
+259 YDLLAQTEHD

-280 KETINHIKKNID
+280 KEIINYIKKNFD
-292 REKLNQIKIYNVDTN
+292 KEKLNQIKIYNVDTK
-307 KAIDMVNDIAPEHL
+307 KAIEMVNDIAPEHL
-321 ELLIKNAKQAV
+321 ELLVKNAKQAV
-332 KKVYNSGAI
+332 TKIYNAGAI

-376 MTFLKRSSYI
+376 MTFMKRSSYI
-386 ELKTVTKKIKKDI
+386 ELKKVNASVKKQI
-399 ADFANSEGLINHKK
+399 ADFAASEGLINHKK
-413 SIEIRKTK
+413 SIEVRKI

>member
-1 MEEVKGLN
+1 MN
-9 PLPGTTPFHCKAVL
+9 TDIINAVTD
-23 FFVKYMNMNN
+23 
-33 NIISAVVE
+33 IISN
-41 IINNVQTKGDS
+41 IQTKGDS

-70 EFKVTDKQIN
+70 DLRVTDRQIN
-80 DSIKKVSAD
+80 EAVKKVSPA
-89 LKTAIKSSYAN
+89 LKKAIKASYAN

-114 QWFLTDKVKSVG
+114 QWLITDSVKSVG
-126 QIYRPIESVGIY
+126 QIYRPIEAVGIY

-167 MTPPKKMTNEVLFA
+167 MTPPKKMSNEVLFA
-181 AKLCGINEIYTIG
+181 AKICGIKEIYTIG

-244 VAVVADSG
+244 VAIIADSG
-252 ANKDYVL
+252 ADKDYVL
-259 YDLLAQCEHD
+259 YDLLAQTEHD

-280 KETINHIKKNID
+280 KEIINYIKKNFD
-292 REKLNQIKIYNVDTN
+292 KEKLNQVKIFNVDTK
-307 KAIDMVNDIAPEHL
+307 KAIEMVNDIAPEHL
-321 ELLIKNAKQAV
+321 ELLVKNAKQAV
-332 KKVYNSGAI
+332 ARIYNAGAI

-376 MTFLKRSSYI
+376 MTFMKRSSYI
-386 ELKTVTKKIKKDI
+386 ELKKVNASVKKQI
-399 ADFANSEGLINHKK
+399 ADFAASEGLINHKK
-413 SIEIRKTK
+413 SIEVRKI